1 MKRTALMTT
10 TLLLTTLLSGT
21 GTLAQGQSSLTLWH
35 IQTQPGA
42 KKIIQDAADRFKAAN
57 PGVSVDISPIANDT
71 YKTKLKI
78 AFGANDAPCIF
89 SSWGGGPLYEYIRS
103 DQVVDLTPY
112 LQKNAAFKNR
122 FVPAGFSS
130 VNFNNKTYGIPA
142 ENTSV
147 AVILYNKALFKQ
159 YNQSTPKTW
168 DDLLKLVAFFKTK
181 NVAAFS
187 LANKAKWPGSMFY
200 GYLVDRIGG
209 PSVFSNA
216 VTRQAGASFADP
228 VFVKAGTMLQDLVKA
243 GAFAQGYNGL
253 DYDSGASR
261 QLLYSGKAAM
271 ELMGT
276 WELSTIASE
285 NPGFV
290 KNLDFFPF
298 PAVTGG
304 KGNPNDILGT
314 VGDNYYSISKS
325 CKNPDAAFKLLTYLT
340 DDKAMQGR
348 VVDKRLPPVKGL
360 KLTDPVLVKIAAFV
374 AKAPSVQLW
383 YDQDLAPQLG
393 ELHKDTSQALLGLSI
408 TPQAAADQM
417 EALAKKLAK

>member
-1 MKRTALMTT
+1 MKRT
-10 TLLLTTLLSGT
+10 TLLATLSLTLGLT
-21 GTLAQGQSSLTLWH
+21 GHSQAQNSAPITLWH
-35 IQTQPGA
+35 IQTNDAA
-42 KKIIQDAADRFKAAN
+42 KKVIQDAVDRFQKAN
-57 PGVSVDISPIANDT
+57 PGVSVTVSPIQNDT

-78 AFGANDAPCIF
+78 AVGANDAPCVF
-89 SSWGGGPLYEYIRS
+89 SSWGGGPLYEYIKS
-103 DQVVDLTPY
+103 SQVADLTPY
-112 LQKNAAFKNR
+112 LAKDAAFKNR
-122 FVPAGFSS
+122 FVPASFSA
-130 VNFNNKTYGIPA
+130 VTFDKKIYGIPA

-147 AVILYNKALFKQ
+147 AVVFYNKALFAQ
-159 YNQSTPKTW
+159 YNQTTPKTW
-168 DDLLKLVAFFKTK
+168 DELLKLVAFFKTK

-187 LANKAKWPGSMFY
+187 LANKAKWPGSMYY

-209 PSVFSNA
+209 PGVFRNA
-216 VTRQAGASFADP
+216 ALRTAGGSFSDP

-261 QLLYSGKAAM
+261 QLLYSGRAAM

-276 WELSTIASE
+276 WEYSTVVNE
-285 NPGFV
+285 NPGFA

-304 KGNPNDILGT
+304 KGNAGDVLGT
-314 VGDNYYSISKS
+314 VGDNFYSISKS
-325 CKNPDAAFKLLTYLT
+325 CKNPEAAYKLLTFLT
-340 DDKAMQGR
+340 DDASVQGR
-348 VVDKRLPPVKGL
+348 LADKRLPPVKGL
-360 KLTDPVLVKIAAFV
+360 KLTDPFLIKVAALV

-393 ELHKDTSQALLGLSI
+393 ELHKDTSQALLGLTV

-417 EALAKKLAK
+417 ETLAKKLAK